1 MEEPSYTDRA
11 ITQLREFGF
20 DAALN
25 EAEQNYIAYRL
36 STGTSP
42 DDVAY
47 IIIHRRLDRYFAS
60 LGRVWQSHP
69 PRTAGEKAIV
79 ASFAPPLPD
88 EPAAGDAPEGDA
100 S

>member
-42 DDVAY
+42 EDVVYAV
-47 IIIHRRLDRYFAS
+47 IRRRLDRYFTS
-60 LGRVWQSHP
+60 LSRVWQSHP
-69 PRTAGEKAIV
+69 PRTAGEKMIV
-79 ASFAPPLPD
+79 ASFAPPPPD
-88 EPAAGDAPEGDA
+88 EPPAGDVPEGDA